1 MTERIYGTKYDDKLS
16 NKEIA
21 ATIRQDIK
29 AAIAKGGLPKGLKVS
44 VRYDRFAGGSSID
57 ATITAWPEN
66 FVWLNPNWVVHNREH
81 PNQFHDNVPR
91 YTDQA
96 KDIIEK
102 LTAIHGAYNHDGSDS
117 MTDHFD
123 VKYYGHV
130 NVDWE
135 LEGPEKER
143 IYKLWRNTQTPSRYK
158 ANQTEAQTVALGDEV
173 TFTHGPLAGHRY
185 VVTNIGSSGPKS
197 VDNGLSLDLQSLTEN
212 NTIYADG
219 DDLGYI
225 KIVKRVPTDMRVVRF
240 KR

>member
-1 MTERIYGTKYDDKLS
+1 MTERIYGTKYNDKLS

-21 ATIRQDIK
+21 AAIRQDIK
-29 AAIAKGGLPKGLKVS
+29 ATIAKGRLPKGLKVS

-57 ATITAWPEN
+57 AVITAWPEN
-66 FVWLNPNWVVHNREH
+66 FVWLNPNLVVLNREH

-143 IYKLWRNTQTPSRYK
+143 IYKLWRGVQTPSGHRT
-158 ANQTEAQTVALGDEV
+158 AQSEAQTVALGDEV
-173 TFTHGPLAGHRY
+173 TFTHGPLTGHRY
-185 VVTNIGSSGPKS
+185 VVTNIGNSGPKS
-197 VDNGLSLDLQSLTEN
+197 IDNGLSLDLQSLTES

-225 KIVKRVPTDMRVVRF
+225 KIVKRVPTGMRVVRF
-240 KR
+240 KH